1 MQRSIRLLRDL
12 EQLRR
17 TTEELTKEVEDQRLD
32 YPHHVPSRQML
43 SQTIS
48 HALHCILYAKGLVVR
63 PPVTQR
69 SQVVDVY
76 AHNEHTVLAQSST
89 NTKQQI

>member
-1 MQRSIRLLRDL
+1 MTS
-12 EQLRR
+12 
-17 TTEELTKEVEDQRLD
+17 
-32 YPHHVPSRQML
+32 
-43 SQTIS
+43 
-48 HALHCILYAKGLVVR
+48 AKYKSCN
-63 PPVTQR
+63 QR